1 MDSSRSECPIC
12 HKEMTKYN
20 VRPHLR
26 TVHNLSPGRAGELV
40 AQKKK
45 TALESQGKQ
54 VEMCNECGAAFSTR
68 RGLTIHLNSKHRGT
82 VDVARTA
89 EQESR
94 TPTLKCCLCEG
105 AFKTQEELSQHC
117 GREHTE
123 DSERPQ
129 DYTVHR
135 MSFSSSEEYKEWF
148 GRMCEVHCS
157 SFFCRSSGAN
167 QKKLFMRCN
176 RCGEGRSQGE
186 QRIRITKKVHPYCS
200 AFANVHFNE
209 DDTVSVVACFGH
221 IGHDLDPAL
230 LRWTDDQIEYLKL
243 MLQEFS
249 TDYIVHK
256 MRKDHESKDSKL
268 YFITK
273 RDLWNIMA
281 KYNLNPGQR
290 DRDDLTSLRMRE
302 EERNPDDG
310 IRFFKMPDDPT
321 GKGFVL
327 VIITPLQQKWLE
339 QYGHRG
345 ISVDDTHNVTRYAL
359 KLATVMVVE
368 RDRGLPAA
376 FLLSGE
382 MTSREVA
389 ILFDEVKRVPN
400 FAPKDRRQLS
410 SSFRVRENNVQH
422 RLAVQLY
429 KGNMDS
435 IHKVGD
441 MTWNVDAT
449 TSETVYRVEFVEQ
462 CTCPVQAN
470 THWFDVMYVLIQGPV
485 HAELEL
491 SLE

>member
-1 MDSSRSECPIC
+1 
-12 HKEMTKYN
+12 MTKYN

-26 TVHNLSPGRAGELV
+26 TVHNLSPGRAGELM

-54 VEMCNECGAAFSTR
+54 AEICNECGAAFSTR

-123 DSERPQ
+123 DSESKIIQCIGCPFQVRKNTRSATIFTI
-129 DYTVHR
+129 DTHKK
-135 MSFSSSEEYKEWF
+135 SFIKEWF

-273 RDLWNIMA
+273 RDLWNIMT
-281 KYNLNPGQR
+281 KYNLNP
-290 DRDDLTSLRMRE
+290 DSAIEM
-302 EERNPDDG
+302 
-310 IRFFKMPDDPT
+310 
-321 GKGFVL
+321 
-327 VIITPLQQKWLE
+327 
-339 QYGHRG
+339 
-345 ISVDDTHNVTRYAL
+345 ISHL
-359 KLATVMVVE
+359 
-368 RDRGLPAA
+368 
-376 FLLSGE
+376 
-382 MTSREVA
+382 
-389 ILFDEVKRVPN
+389 
-400 FAPKDRRQLS
+400 
-410 SSFRVRENNVQH
+410 
-422 RLAVQLY
+422 
-429 KGNMDS
+429 
-435 IHKVGD
+435 
-441 MTWNVDAT
+441 
-449 TSETVYRVEFVEQ
+449 
-462 CTCPVQAN
+462 
-470 THWFDVMYVLIQGPV
+470 
-485 HAELEL
+485 
-491 SLE
+491 